1 MKDLEYI
8 LNKYK
13 EDGFSEDKIKK
24 IEEAYNYALKKHEGK
39 KRKDGTD
46 FITHPLKVARILCDL
61 NVDEVTII
69 AALVHE
75 TISESDATSKE
86 LEKLFGSEVSHIVVS
101 LTKINRLKLSDDSE
115 SSGLYL
121 RKVLVGLSE
130 DPRVLII
137 KLADRLHN
145 MRTLDYLP
153 VDKQKQKAMETMN
166 VLIPIAHRLGINSI
180 KSELEDLSLKYSKP
194 EVYESILEKL
204 DGTREELNNV
214 LNEMIESVSEIL
226 SSHNIKFKIKGRVKS
241 VYSIYTKLCTGRKW
255 SDIYD
260 ILAMRAIV
268 DDVSDCYLA
277 AGLIH
282 AKYRPIPKRFKDYI
296 AMPKANMYQSLHT
309 SVFGIDGHIFEIQL
323 RTKEMDDI
331 AENGIASH
339 WSYKEHTS
347 SNIKNIMDQKLEMYK
362 NLIDSYNEDVSDDVF
377 KEHMEDELLSDL
389 IYVFTPKG
397 DVMELPTGSTPIDFA
412 YRIHTNV
419 GEKMVGAIVNESIV
433 PIDYKLQDGDIVKI
447 KTDPNSMP
455 NKDWLNI
462 VKTSQAKNK
471 IKSYFSKVDKEKY
484 IELGN
489 NLLEKE
495 IRKQKLSFKEVMS
508 EEHLNKL
515 YKDLKVKS
523 IEEIYLNIG
532 SLRYT
537 PSYIINLIYEDKK
550 NVQDILLDKVLN
562 NNKTTTKNNY
572 KKDILV
578 AGYDDILVNIADC
591 CHPVKGDEII
601 GYITK
606 GNGVTIH
613 KKNCINIK
621 NINDRLINVNWNLDS
636 DNTYIS
642 KLKIITNNDYNN
654 MLDIITKAS
663 LKNVIVTSINEFNKN
678 NTHGYNITIKVKD
691 KNILDSFIESIRIL
705 SYVSKVEL
713 ED

>member
-13 EDGFSEDKIKK
+13 EEGFSKDKIKK
-24 IEEAYNYALKKHEGK
+24 IEEAYDYAFKKHEGK
-39 KRKDGTD
+39 KRKDGND

-101 LTKINRLKLSDDSE
+101 LTKINKLKLSDDSE

-591 CHPVKGDEII
+591 CHPVKGDEIR

-691 KNILDSFIESIRIL
+691 KNVLDSFIESIRIL